1 MSKLAKH
8 VIAASSHVIPGLT
21 PDPCSRSHGLR
32 VKPAMTW
39 VAVLFACG
47 TAFAQSTPV
56 GTWRSVDDK
65 TGEAKAEI
73 RIVDNAG
80 VLSGRIEKRLAKDA
94 KPDAVCEECK
104 DERKGKPIQ
113 GLEIIR
119 GAQKAQGKDVWE
131 GGKILDPENGREYTL
146 RLTPVDGGSKL
157 DVRGSFGP
165 FGRTQ
170 TWVRV
175 Q

>member
-1 MSKLAKH
+1 MRSAFVLGLAAF
-8 VIAASSHVIPGLT
+8 AASAI
-21 PDPCSRSHGLR
+21 
-32 VKPAMTW
+32 
-39 VAVLFACG
+39 
-47 TAFAQSTPV
+47 AQMTPV
-56 GTWRSVDDK
+56 GLWRNIDDK

-73 RIVDNAG
+73 RIADDG
-80 VLSGRIEKRLAKDA
+80 GKLTGRIEKSLKKDS
-94 KPDAVCEECK
+94 KPDSVCEECK

-119 GAQKAQGKDVWE
+119 NAQKAEGKDVWE

-146 RLTPVDGGSKL
+146 RLTPVDGGRKL
-157 DVRGSFGP
+157 EVRGSFGP